1 MDFLDSLIWERVVD
15 DQYVT
20 NPTFCIS
27 DYFEIVRQPGDGN
40 CFYHSIAELFFDV
53 KTPFSFRKVKEH
65 LRLAADAFYDT
76 EPEAIGTGVT
86 KEEYIQAAM
95 KDNEWGGSL
104 EASMLSKQLQITII
118 LWVVNQ
124 TEQVTAAI
132 KFGPGRVSTA
142 LNLMHVGRTHFDA
155 LRVINQLEDNQLQS
169 RNRLDL
175 IDKISAAEVYVNQSI
190 EDNFQED
197 EFFDYA
203 REDETSEKPSLSEET
218 RKQTE
223 LRQKAML
230 LNKTVK
236 RGENIPI
243 RVGRVLDCLFSCKI
257 AVNLDGGLLSLRP
270 ETRENE
276 STSISLRQLGHKLLT
291 KDKHIKMEYARSKL
305 YVTKDLIDH
314 LDIGG
319 LLRSSFPGMGL
330 ERYIQLLHSELV
342 LDLVTVV
349 LAVLLS
355 TFLYG
360 SNNKNKKQFV
370 TNCLLSTKLSGKR
383 VFKALSK
390 LTGQMLYSTPKKAV
404 CIVSQELY
412 GKLMLKVKDN
422 LEGMGPISML
432 ALRNL
437 DFDNMQLQDY
447 LEMLSEMS
455 KIDNSD
461 VEYTHR
467 EISDL
472 HILVDRLNK
481 LQKSQDVNE
490 LKLWFK
496 EETITKRSMRSISN
510 AYEFLINDYFKK
522 KDIMKFVSTSGKA
535 SSTGNIGNVLSY
547 AHNLY
552 LSKESLRMTSEDVT
566 QLLIEIRKL
575 HKLQGDLSI
584 EPVAIICDKLE
595 DQFRRLFKELPEEC
609 SRECQTLFN
618 DIRNSPSHAVAWK
631 HALRLKGT
639 AYEGMFAKQYGWS
652 YISEDIK
659 PSLTMIVQTLFP
671 ESFEAFLDRTQLHP
685 EFRDLTP
692 DYTLTQKIF
701 FPKNT
706 IPRTE
711 NRQLAIDATL
721 EDSVE
726 AVPVVEK
733 RMFPLPEVPIGEAN
747 SISRVMGIF
756 KNKKDESIQKK
767 IEHDRQVEEK
777 RQEEED
783 KAKAAKAQNQTFSK
797 TASGTTD
804 PAAGK
809 PIADEQLNK
818 ENEGRESDPEVDLS
832 SCTSASEAQNEIDH
846 SPHDISDT
854 KSTTSISDK
863 NNSNFG
869 SDFQVLRGK
878 EEVNRPAAEVNSEP
892 VTDEFPDYG
901 YYFKRIVMDENGT
914 ELSEEAQL
922 EKRQLLFIEV
932 GYQTD
937 VDGKITTD
945 YKKWKDI
952 LKLLELLNIK
962 CSFIACADCSS
973 TPSNNWWI
981 SEDKVRLLKNSISHL
996 FSKLTQNSPA
1006 DVTDIVV
1013 GSISTQKVRSY
1024 LKSGTATKT
1033 PISLKDVQETWAK
1046 MKEHIINRPTGVVLN
1061 KELTGA
1067 LYQGL
1072 VEGAI
1077 ISKDGTTN
1085 LIQMLKDK
1093 QERLTD
1099 EFERTKVKHE
1109 VNENVK
1115 TSEKLLLGWL
1125 MEDLKGC
1132 RCTECLI
1139 KIKELSES
1147 MTINQDRLEY
1157 LSTNCQLKSHCTNCH
1172 PKGLEC
1178 RNTTNV
1184 DNRVPSMQ
1192 RVSHSK
1198 NEGFEDTNE
1207 TLTELDRLVR
1217 LTLPGK
1223 TEKERRVKRNVEG
1236 LIRYMM
1242 QQSGIDCIKLPSGQ
1256 IIAHRCNRKFKHS
1269 SDADEKCNERFER
1282 LSKELSE
1289 LKLKPYSDHVKKT
1302 IASSLKRTE
1311 KQEGSKCAV
1320 PRQWLETLIRDL
1332 KVPTKDEE
1340 ILLNIRTSMQSK
1352 TSFLRNNDKLIIR
1365 SNKEIA
1371 DYLEAKRKS
1380 LLSEKTTDKV
1390 FSSDCLL
1397 FKEVVA
1403 EALKRYHSTPYEGVP
1418 EVIVKLI
1425 NFLCT
1430 FGWFQEV
1437 VLYSKICETF
1447 LRCCTEFSRS
1457 GIKLVKVRHCDIN
1470 LSIKLPSNK
1479 KENMLCCIYDKNMS
1493 LLKGPFFLNRRQ
1505 AILGSAY
1512 PYILMTLY
1520 TQVLQQHRCLEA
1532 LNDINDRTIGNIN
1545 NCTNNLLNIAKTELT
1560 LTNSGLFEKAYECR
1574 TEQCKLG
1581 GTFLN
1586 RSSRDHFISTV
1597 SGLNLVYGALIKDNL
1612 LANSQPQNKQLQM
1625 LRFGMLCG
1633 LSRLSSALELGKKF
1647 STSCRRI
1654 EDNIMRLYLQS
1665 TVYSANRDVVQNVQ
1679 NWKIKDLCPDITI
1692 PCFSVYG
1699 LFVNSDRQLIFD
1711 IYNVHIYNKEMDNFD
1726 EGCITVLEETAERH
1740 MLWELDLLRSLEGDT
1755 KDTRAA
1761 RLLLGCPNIRKA
1773 VDRDGNRLLKK
1784 GTMDDVKDETGSD
1797 SSSISGRRSYASSG
1811 TRVRSMF
1818 GKYNSTQ
1825 KPFELKPGLEVV
1837 NDPLHDYKQAVQ
1849 DSFCYSEYTPNVDSV
1864 LKDCIHI
1871 IRTNPSHTMGSYEL
1885 IQAVTENARRK
1896 YPPENIEKARKDP
1909 KNWVSISEVT
1919 ETTSI
1924 VSQPRTHF
1932 MLKDCY
1938 KVLLGTEN
1946 KKIVKMLRGKLKKL
1960 GAMRTDIEIGKRD
1973 CLDLL
1978 TTVDGLSEEQCKNI
1992 VNGIFEPSKLAF
2004 YHWKDL
2010 LKKELNEVLLTD
2022 DGNYIYCWLKTLSS
2036 MIKHSLKKDLR
2047 FMTGKNSFDIKPDL
2061 FSEDEYYALKVMKS
2075 ELLGEQTD
2083 GIQGKTHLLLSSWK
2097 KCTFKP
2103 KEGQSILSTGLN
2115 GLAALHD
2122 ELYDIRLQHLELTR
2136 IKKENPTVS
2145 FTKEEILVKRLEKS
2159 FLNKFKKEIMEAI
2172 NLIFYCCLAAP
2183 WCLHYKSLEAY
2194 LVRHPEILETESIKE
2209 NDIPLLDLTVT
2220 SLIRNLVNDSKEDLL
2235 FNDSSD
2241 IKVSFAVK
2249 YLITLFTANGE
2260 PFSLSLNDGGLNE
2273 DLQLTTDEKL
2283 LHQTKKVFAK
2293 LGLSGNNYDFI
2304 WTLQMIAN
2312 SNFNVCKR
2320 LTGRTTGERLPRSVR
2335 SKVIYEMVKLVGETG
2350 MAILQQ
2356 LAFSQALN
2364 YDHRFYAVLAP
2375 KAQLGGSR
2383 DLLVQETGT
2392 KVIHATTEMFSRNLL
2407 KTTSDDGLTNPHLK
2421 ETILNVGLDMLSTAR
2436 ALDGKQVSED
2446 SKLVNFF
2453 KAVCISGDNTKW
2465 GPIHCCSFFSGMMQ
2479 QLLKDVQDW
2488 SSFYKLTF
2496 IKNLCRQIEIPAP
2509 SIKKVLNVLRFKLSN
2524 KGGVEKLS
2532 EEAIRSE
2539 LINNLSEWE
2548 GNDTVK
2554 FLITTYIS
2562 KGIMA
2567 MNSYNHMGQ
2576 GIHHA
2581 TSSLLTSMMAETFEE
2596 LAVDYIKKHFPGLTV
2611 NVDHAGSSDD
2621 YAKCIVVSGLVSR
2634 DIYTRYDEVF
2644 WRHMCRLKNF
2654 LAAVQRCCQMKDSA
2668 KTLVGDCFLEFY
2680 SEFMMGNRV
2689 TPAVIKFIFTGLI
2702 NSSVTSPQSLVQACH
2717 VSSQQGMYNSVPLV
2731 TNTAF
2736 TILRQQIFYNHV
2748 EDFIRRYGLI
2758 TLGAVSSFGRLFL
2771 PKFSGLVSS
2780 SVALEDSETISKA
2793 AAEINSNDIFFNTS
2807 SLSNLDKIEQSP
2819 DSSGLDDDSAVSI
2832 TTVESSDSKGSS
2844 SSFTFDLN
2852 RPLSETEVKFLKLL
2866 RELTSTTACELLQEK
2881 INILYSDS
2889 REGPLDRHNILQNC
2903 RLSESCD
2910 WLIDGKKRGL
2920 LELSRRVACLL
2931 NVLIAGYYRSF
2942 GSEGTEKQVKASW
2955 SRDDNRVI
2963 EDPMIQLIPEKLR
2976 RELERLGLSR
2986 MEVDELMPAVGPD
2999 ESLSQLVAKKLISL
3013 NVSTEEYS
3021 AEVSR
3026 LKQTLT
3032 ARNVLHGLAG
3042 GIKEL
3047 SLPIY
3052 TIFMKSYFF
3061 KDNVFLDL
3069 EDRWSSRHSAN
3080 YRDSSGKML
3089 TGKVVTKFTHW
3100 LDTFLSCVVSANRSQ
3115 EIKECSLF
3123 NPNLRCVNIM
3133 VKEDGVKELSYIRSH
3148 LSVLS
3153 VEFENLN
3160 LQFSDVNRQK
3170 LKIVES
3176 RPPECEL
3183 EANKAIIVKSKLF
3196 SAVEHVRLSNN
3207 PAVVMGYL
3215 LEESSISE
3223 IKPTKVDFSNLLKDR
3238 FKLMQ
3243 FFPSVFTLLRAL
3255 QCESKELERMGEPV
3269 DMHQVSKYA
3278 NHLTLLC
3285 RMIQQSKPS
3294 LTVFYMLKGSQMN
3307 TEPTVSELVSY
3318 GIKEGRFLKL
3328 PEIGLDA
3335 STYSVRYWKILH
3347 CISAIGEM
3355 PLSSK
3360 DKTSLLISF
3369 LNWKVTSD
3377 CVDDCCPLEKHDK
3390 AIISEFSGQVLINT
3404 LASELSSV
3412 RKDQEREGL
3421 TDLIDYINS
3430 PNELLKK
3437 KPYLGTTCR
3446 FQCWGEGAKSGKFTY
3461 SSRTGEAIGIFVA
3474 GKLHI
3479 HLTSDSPGLLCE
3491 VERQVLSWLG
3501 KRRTDVLTKEQH
3513 QFFMDFLPNLSEV
3526 VQKNRDGTVL
3536 GVAMDNAN
3544 VRMLKYMPPKKN
3556 TPVVKIKKQILT
3568 VKKQT
3573 TLVVESEPRIVWGH
3587 GQLSIVYDECETET
3601 TYHENLI
3608 KIKKLVDL
3616 ASGTSDKLP
3625 AAIFSDTRVTLAK
3638 VRFKTELLLNSLCL
3652 LHCFLKHTS
3661 QDAIQEVES
3670 KCNVLE
3676 RYLRSGGIQFKP
3688 MSESLDKKLTKAH
3701 LQCQSDREI
3710 DKEVSFCEDLT
3721 RIFSQENVPLSS
3733 WSEVQSYIEE
3743 VGFGNILVQVEKNP
3757 TRSDLIWRF
3766 SIDSVGGSFG
3776 PIRDI
3781 RTLVT
3786 YMSTETIPKFLLPF
3800 LLFENQLKSL
3810 MTSCIE
3816 LRDAL
3821 NGSGIND
3828 KEIAVVALFTCFYYQ
3843 LDSVKRPGPICSI
3856 SSFCNLIGDD
3866 LLLLDSRLQARI
3878 LPEQENVKLNFR
3890 LNLTT
3895 DSTLSKKDKAVQAK
3909 KIVNRYLKLIFS
3921 EEDMDLKKLKNE
3933 ATNVKLLSDRECE
3946 FLEFCLHSDLS
3957 YALNYRVLLEQL
3969 IDLEDKA
3976 KKTACVLIEE
3986 FILML
3991 AGRLTISS
3999 AVDMDS
4005 MKPTEDE
4012 ALCLEDLLDSDDENS
4027 QRKTDDEEQVALQ
4040 TGKLNFNWDSD

>member
-15 DQYVT
+15 EQYIT
-20 NPTFCIS
+20 NPTFCVS
-27 DYFEIVRQPGDGN
+27 DYFEVIRQPGDGN

-53 KTPFSFRKVKEH
+53 KTPSSFRKVKEH
-65 LRLAADAFYDT
+65 LQLAAEVYYDT
-76 EPEAIGTGVT
+76 EPEAVGTGIS
-86 KEEYIQAAM
+86 KDEYIKVAM

-104 EASMLSKQLQITII
+104 EASMLSKHLQTTII
-118 LWVVNQ
+118 LWVVNS

-155 LRVINQLEDNQLQS
+155 LRIIEQLENNQPQD
-169 RNRLDL
+169 RNRLD
-175 IDKISAAEVYVNQSI
+175 IADRIAAAEVYVSQSI
-190 EDNFQED
+190 EDNLQED

-203 REDETSEKPSLSEET
+203 REDEISEDVSAPGGSREA
-218 RKQTE
+218 TE
-223 LRQKAML
+223 LKKKAIL

-243 RVGRVLDCLFSCKI
+243 RVGRALDCLFSCKI
-257 AVNLDGGLLSLRP
+257 AVSLDEGLLYLRP
-270 ETRENE
+270 ETRESE
-276 STSISLRQLGHKLLT
+276 ATSISLRQLGHKLLT
-291 KDKHIKMEYARSKL
+291 RDRHIKMEYARSKL
-305 YVTKDLIDH
+305 YVTRDLIDH

-319 LLRSSFPGMGL
+319 LLRSSFPGLGL

-360 SNNKNKKQFV
+360 SNNKNKKQFI
-370 TNCLLSTKLSGKR
+370 TNCLLNTKLSGKR

-390 LTGQMLYSTPKKAV
+390 LTGQMLYRTPKRAV
-404 CIVSQELY
+404 SIVSQELY
-412 GKLMLKVKDN
+412 GKLMLKVKNN

-472 HILVDRLNK
+472 HTLVERLSK

-496 EETITKRSMRSISN
+496 EEVLTKRSQRSVGN
-510 AYEFLINDYFKK
+510 AFEFLINDYFKK

-595 DQFRRLFKELPEEC
+595 DQFRKLFRELPEEC
-609 SRECQTLFN
+609 SSECQTLFN
-618 DIRNSPSHAVAWK
+618 DIRNSPSHSVAWK

-692 DYTLTQKIF
+692 DYALTQKIF
-701 FPKNT
+701 FPRNT

-711 NRQLAIDATL
+711 NRQLAIDVSL
-721 EDSVE
+721 EGSVE

-747 SISRVMGIF
+747 SISRVMNIF
-756 KNKKDESIQKK
+756 KEKRKESMQKK
-767 IEHDRQVEEK
+767 LEHDRQAEANRLKSAGLGASKAEQEVCNSAQDRKEEK
-777 RQEEED
+777 ERTIE
-783 KAKAAKAQNQTFSK
+783 
-797 TASGTTD
+797 
-804 PAAGK
+804 PAGK
-809 PIADEQLNK
+809 QQRTEDLVVIEGSQDEGN
-818 ENEGRESDPEVDLS
+818 SDPQKKVDEKTVPGESKQHSKS
-832 SCTSASEAQNEIDH
+832 SKSSSTNQMSQKVVDVPSVED
-846 SPHDISDT
+846 SSDQAPG
-854 KSTTSISDK
+854 D
-863 NNSNFG
+863 
-869 SDFQVLRGK
+869 
-878 EEVNRPAAEVNSEP
+878 
-892 VTDEFPDYG
+892 FPDYG

-914 ELSEEAQL
+914 VLTEEAQL

-952 LKLLELLNIK
+952 LRLLELLNIK

-1033 PISLKDVQETWAK
+1033 PISLKDVQETWSK
-1046 MKEHIINRPTGVVLN
+1046 MKDYIVNRPTGISLN
-1061 KELTGA
+1061 KELVGA

-1077 ISKDGTTN
+1077 ISKEGTAN

-1093 QERLTD
+1093 QERITD
-1099 EFERTKVKHE
+1099 EFERTKLKHE
-1109 VNENVK
+1109 VNEDVK

-1132 RCTECLI
+1132 RCMGCLT

-1147 MTINQDRLEY
+1147 MSVNQDRLEY
-1157 LSTNCQLKSHCTNCH
+1157 LSTNCQTKSHCTECH
-1172 PKGLEC
+1172 PRSLEY
-1178 RNTTNV
+1178 RNISNV

-1192 RVSHSK
+1192 RVSHSR

-1236 LIRYMM
+1236 LIRFMM
-1242 QQSGIDCIKLPSGQ
+1242 QQSSLDCIKLPSGQ
-1256 IIAHRCNRKFKHS
+1256 IIAHRCNKKFKNS
-1269 SDADEKCNERFER
+1269 SEAEEKCNERFER
-1282 LSKELSE
+1282 LMKELSE
-1289 LKLKPYSDHVKKT
+1289 QKLKPYSDHVKKT
-1302 IASSLKRTE
+1302 ITSSLKKTD
-1311 KQEGSKCAV
+1311 KQAGSKCAV
-1320 PRQWLETLIRDL
+1320 PRLWLETLIRDL
-1332 KVPTKDEE
+1332 RVPTKDEE

-1352 TSFLRNNDKLIIR
+1352 TNFIRNNDKLIIR

-1371 DYLEAKRKS
+1371 DYLETKRKN
-1380 LLSEKTTDKV
+1380 LLSEKASDKI
-1390 FSSDCLL
+1390 FSSDCIL
-1397 FKEVVA
+1397 FKEVIA
-1403 EALKRYHSTPYEGVP
+1403 EALRRYYSTPYEGVP
-1418 EVIVKLI
+1418 ETIVKLI

-1457 GIKLVKVRHCDIN
+1457 GIKLVKVRHCDTN

-1479 KENMLCCIYDKNMS
+1479 KENMLCCLYDKNMS

-1512 PYILMTLY
+1512 PYILITLY
-1520 TQVLQQHRCLEA
+1520 IQVLQQHRCLEV
-1532 LNDINDRTIGNIN
+1532 LNSVNDRVVGNIN
-1545 NCTNNLLNIAKTELT
+1545 TCTSNLLNTVKAELT
-1560 LTNSGLFEKAYECR
+1560 LVNSGLFEKAYECR
-1574 TEQCKLG
+1574 TEQCRLG
-1581 GTFLN
+1581 GNFLN

-1597 SGLNLVYGALIKDNL
+1597 SGLNVVYGALIKDNL

-1665 TVYSANRDVVQNVQ
+1665 TIYSANRDVSQNVQ
-1679 NWKIKDLCPDITI
+1679 NWKVKDLCPDITI

-1755 KDTRAA
+1755 RDVRAA

-1773 VDRDGNRLLKK
+1773 TDKDGNRLMKK
-1784 GTMDDVKDETGSD
+1784 GITDDLREEAGSD

-1811 TRVRSMF
+1811 TRVKSMF
-1818 GKYNSTQ
+1818 GKYNSSQ

-1849 DSFCYSEYTPNVDSV
+1849 DSFCYSEYTPNTESV

-1896 YPPENIEKARKDP
+1896 YPPENIERARKDP

-1960 GAMRTDIEIGKRD
+1960 GAMRTDIEIGKKD

-1992 VNGIFEPSKLAF
+1992 VNGIFEPSKLSF

-2010 LKKELNEVLLTD
+2010 LKKELSEVLLTD

-2036 MIKHSLKKDLR
+2036 MVKHSLKKDLR
-2047 FMTGKNSFDIKPDL
+2047 FMTGKNSLDIKPEM
-2061 FSEDEYYALKVMKS
+2061 FTDEEYSALNIMKL
-2075 ELLGEQTD
+2075 ELLGEQAD
-2083 GIQGKTHLLLSSWK
+2083 GIQGKTDFLLSSWK
-2097 KCTFKP
+2097 KCALKP
-2103 KEGQSILSTGLN
+2103 KEGQSILNVGLN
-2115 GLAALHD
+2115 SLAALHD

-2145 FTKEEILVKRLEKS
+2145 FTKEEILVKRLEKG
-2159 FLNKFKKEIMEAI
+2159 FLNKYKKEVMEAV
-2172 NLIFYCCLAAP
+2172 NLIFYCCLTAP

-2194 LVRHPEILETESIKE
+2194 LVRHPEILETECIKE

-2220 SLIRNLVNDSKEDLL
+2220 SLIRSLIDDIEGESS

-2260 PFSLSLNDGGLNE
+2260 PFSLSLNDGGLSD

-2283 LHQTKKVFAK
+2283 LYQTKKVFAK

-2421 ETILNVGLDMLSTAR
+2421 ETILNIGLDMLSTAR
-2436 ALDGKQVSED
+2436 ALDGKQVSDD
-2446 SKLVNFF
+2446 SNLLNFF

-2509 SIKKVLNVLRFKLSN
+2509 SIRKILNVLRFKLSD

-2539 LINNLSEWE
+2539 LINNLAEWE

-2596 LAVDYIKKHFPGLTV
+2596 LAVDYMKKHFPGLTV

-2621 YAKCIVVSGLVSR
+2621 YAKCIIVSGLVSK
-2634 DIYTRYDEVF
+2634 DMYKRYDEVF

-2731 TNTAF
+2731 TNAAF

-2758 TLGAVSSFGRLFL
+2758 TLGAVSPFGRLFL
-2771 PKFSGLVSS
+2771 PRFSGLVSS

-2807 SLSNLDKIEQSP
+2807 SLSNLDKLEQSP
-2819 DSSGLDDDSAVSI
+2819 DSSGLDDDSVVST

-2866 RELTSTTACELLQEK
+2866 RELTSITACEMLQEK
-2881 INILYSDS
+2881 INILYNDS

-2910 WLIDGKKRGL
+2910 WLLDGKKRGL
-2920 LELSRRVACLL
+2920 LELSRRMSCLL

-3069 EDRWSSRHSAN
+3069 EDRWSSRHSTN
-3080 YRDSSGKML
+3080 YRDSTGKML

-3133 VKEDGVKELSYIRSH
+3133 VKENGIKELSYIRSH

-3183 EANKAIIVKSKLF
+3183 EANKAVIIKSKLF

-3223 IKPTKVDFSNLLKDR
+3223 VKPTKVDFSNLLKDR

-3243 FFPSVFTLLRAL
+3243 FFPSVFTLLRSL
-3255 QCESKELERMGEPV
+3255 QSESKELEKLGEPV

-3347 CISAIGEM
+3347 CISAIGEL

-3377 CVDDCCPLEKHDK
+3377 CVDDCCPLEKYDK
-3390 AIISEFSGQVLINT
+3390 AIVSEFSGQVLIHT

-3430 PNELLKK
+3430 PSELLKK

-3513 QFFMDFLPNLSEV
+3513 QFFLDFLPNLSEV
-3526 VQKNRDGTVL
+3526 VQKNRDGAIL
-3536 GVAMDNAN
+3536 GVTIDSTN
-3544 VRMLKYMPPKKN
+3544 VRMLKYVPPKRN
-3556 TPVVKIKKQILT
+3556 TPVIKIKKQILT

-3573 TLVVESEPRIVWGH
+3573 TLDVESEPRIVWGH

-3608 KIKKLVDL
+3608 KVKKLVDL
-3616 ASGTSDKLP
+3616 ASGTTDKLP
-3625 AAIFSDTRVTLAK
+3625 TAIFSDTRITLARVK
-3638 VRFKTELLLNSLCL
+3638 FKTELLLNSLCL

-3676 RYLRSGGIQFKP
+3676 RYLRSGGVQFRP
-3688 MSESLDKKLTKAH
+3688 MSESLDKKVTKLP
-3701 LQCQSDREI
+3701 LQCQSDKDV
-3710 DKEVSFCEDLT
+3710 DKEINFCEDLT
-3721 RIFSQENVPLSS
+3721 RVFSNENVPLSS

-3743 VGFGNILVQVEKNP
+3743 VGFGNVLVHVEKNP

-3766 SIDSVGGSFG
+3766 SIDSIGGNFG
-3776 PIRDI
+3776 PIKDI

-3786 YMSTETIPKFLLPF
+3786 YMSTETVPKFLLPF
-3800 LLFENQLKSL
+3800 LLFEEQLKHL
-3810 MTSCIE
+3810 IAGCVE

-3821 NGSGIND
+3821 NSSGIND
-3828 KEIAVVALFTCFYYQ
+3828 REIAIVALFTCFYYQ
-3843 LDSVKRPGPICSI
+3843 SDSVKRQGPVCSI
-3856 SSFCNLIGDD
+3856 SSFCSLIGDD
-3866 LLLLDSRLQARI
+3866 LLPLDNRLQARV
-3878 LPEQENVKLNFR
+3878 LPEQDNVKLHFK

-3895 DSTLSKKDKAVQAK
+3895 DSTLGKKDKAIQAK
-3909 KIVNRYLKLIFS
+3909 KIISRYLRLIFT
-3921 EEDMDLKKLKNE
+3921 EDDMDLKRLKSD
-3933 ATNVKLLSDRECE
+3933 ATKVKLSSEKECE
-3946 FLEFCLHSDLS
+3946 FLEFYLHSDLS
-3957 YALNYRVLLEQL
+3957 YALNYRVLLEHL
-3969 IDLEDKA
+3969 IDLEDRA

-3991 AGRLTISS
+3991 TGRLMISS
-3999 AVDMDS
+3999 TIDS
-4005 MKPTEDE
+4005 DSKKTLEDD
-4012 ALCLEDLLDSDDENS
+4012 ALCLEDLLDSDNEAS
-4027 QRKTDDEEQVALQ
+4027 SSKSDDEEQIALQ
-4040 TGKLNFNWDSD
+4040 TGKFNFNWDSD